1 MNITTSFGQVNF
13 LSNNVVELIINKG
26 IEVSLELVDEYDALM
41 AENFTC
47 DYAILV
53 NRLNS
58 YSFSYEALLCIGS
71 AQHLKAVAIINYGV
85 ENEEQTKNL
94 QAIRHMDDLNIKEFS
109 GLELGRESAIKW
121 LEKQLTTAANQ
132 LS

>member
-13 LSNNVVELIINKG
+13 LSNNIVELIIDKG
-26 IEVSLELVDEYDALM
+26 VEVSLELIDEYDALM
-41 AENFTC
+41 AKNFTS

-71 AQHLKAVAIINYGV
+71 AQYLKAVAIITYSS
-85 ENEEQTKNL
+85 ENKEQTKNL
-94 QAIRHMDDLNIKEFS
+94 QAIRHMDDLNIREFS

-121 LEKQLTTAANQ
+121 LEKQLSKTV
-132 LS
+132 S